1 MKNTKLLPKIKIGH
15 FRPVK
20 YYEADIT
27 GPDKYITEITNL
39 GRKVAT
45 KDQLF
50 NIGINY
56 ILTNAIDSKF
66 ELTSINKKKVKKKK
80 YD

>member
-1 MKNTKLLPKIKIGH
+1 MKKTKTLPEIKVGL
-15 FRPVK
+15 FRPVR

-27 GPDKYITEITNL
+27 GPDKYITEIADL

-56 ILTNAIDSKF
+56 VITNAINGKF
-66 ELTSINKKKVKKKK
+66 ELTSVNKKVRKKK
-80 YD
+80 

>member
-1 MKNTKLLPKIKIGH
+1 MLSMKKTKSLPEIKVGP
-15 FRPVK
+15 FKPVK

-27 GPDKYITEITNL
+27 GPDKYIAEITEL
-39 GRKVAT
+39 GRKVVT

-56 ILTNAIDSKF
+56 VITNAIDGKF
-66 ELTSINKKKVKKKK
+66 ELTSVDKKKRRRK
-80 YD
+80 

>member
-1 MKNTKLLPKIKIGH
+1 MKNTKTLPEIKVGH

-27 GPDKYITEITNL
+27 GPDEYIAQITDL

-45 KDQLF
+45 NDQLF

-56 ILTNAIDSKF
+56 VITNAVNGQF
-66 ELTSINKKKVKKKK
+66 ELTSVGEKKKRRK
-80 YD
+80 

>member
-1 MKNTKLLPKIKIGH
+1 MKTKKPLPEIKVGL

-27 GPDKYITEITNL
+27 GPDKYIAEITEL
-39 GRKVAT
+39 GRKVVT
-45 KDQLF
+45 NDQLF

-56 ILTNAIDSKF
+56 VIINAINDKF
-66 ELTSINKKKVKKKK
+66 ELTSVNKKKKKK
-80 YD
+80 

>member
-1 MKNTKLLPKIKIGH
+1 MKKVRSLPEIKVGP

-27 GPDKYITEITNL
+27 GPDKYIKEITDL
-39 GRKVAT
+39 GRKVIT
-45 KDQLF
+45 NDQLF

-56 ILTNAIDSKF
+56 VITNAIDSKF
-66 ELTSINKKKVKKKK
+66 ELTSINKKKGKKK
-80 YD
+80 

>member
-1 MKNTKLLPKIKIGH
+1 MKKTKSLPEIKVGP
-15 FRPVK
+15 FKPVK

-27 GPDKYITEITNL
+27 GPDKYMAEITEL

-45 KDQLF
+45 NDQLF

-56 ILTNAIDSKF
+56 VITNAINGKF
-66 ELTSINKKKVKKKK
+66 ELTSINKKKKKK
-80 YD
+80 

>member
-1 MKNTKLLPKIKIGH
+1 MKKAKSLPEIKVGP
-15 FRPVK
+15 FKPVK

-27 GPDKYITEITNL
+27 GPDKYITEITDL

-45 KDQLF
+45 NDQLF

-56 ILTNAIDSKF
+56 VITNAINGQF
-66 ELTSINKKKVKKKK
+66 ELTSVNKKKKKKK
-80 YD
+80 K

>member
-1 MKNTKLLPKIKIGH
+1 MKNVNALPEIKIGP
-15 FRPVK
+15 FKPVK

-27 GPDKYITEITNL
+27 GPDKYITEITDL

-45 KDQLF
+45 NDQLF

-56 ILTNAIDSKF
+56 VLTNAINGQF
-66 ELTSINKKKVKKKK
+66 ELTSVDKKKK
-80 YD
+80 KKN